1 MIMTAELEINRGAK
15 TTVGQSG
22 VGFVVVPNDDKRE
35 DYINDCYRTMSVT
48 INGGFGYGY
57 ISNVKILGNVLQQ
70 IKFPLKST
78 ERGTP
83 VFWVRENF
91 TNRPIIVGVIPEG
104 NYTNLLTEGQGRYVQ
119 QVGER
124 VVEIF
129 EDATNGVL
137 NISVVSDSEHPAN
150 VRIKASSGTTESVLE
165 VESDGIVRVSGNQI
179 ESVARQDFKMV
190 LKNAVDDELVTITG
204 DEKKVEYID
213 QFKTN
218 VRLSKESVDVNTE
231 IDVNVE
237 AKDSAINVTSKEINL
252 KTDNKL
258 NLDSGKE
265 PMVLGDTL
273 KGILNDI
280 LKAIQTMTVMTPTG
294 PSSVPINVAD
304 FASIQAKLQTILSKK
319 SNLD

>member
-1 MIMTAELEINRGAK
+1 MTAELEINRGAK

-204 DEKKVEYID
+204 DKEKVEYVD

-294 PSSVPINVAD
+294 PSSVPINIAD

>member
-1 MIMTAELEINRGAK
+1 MTAELEINRGAK

-204 DEKKVEYID
+204 DKEKVEYVD

>member
-22 VGFVVVPNDDKRE
+22 VGFIVVPNDDKRE

-204 DEKKVEYID
+204 DKEKVEYVD

-294 PSSVPINVAD
+294 PSSVPINIAD

>member
-1 MIMTAELEINRGAK
+1 MNAALEVNRGAK
-15 TTVGQSG
+15 TTIGQSG
-22 VGFVVVPNDDKRE
+22 VGFVVVPDDDKRE

-48 INGGFGYGY
+48 MNGGYGYGY
-57 ISNVKILGNVLQQ
+57 ISNVKILGDVLQQ

-78 ERGTP
+78 DRGTP

-150 VRIKASSGTTESVLE
+150 VKIKASSGTTDSVLE
-165 VESDGIVRVSGNQI
+165 VESDGMVRVSGNQI
-179 ESVARQDFKMV
+179 ESVARQDFKLV
-190 LKNAVDDELVTITG
+190 LKNQVDDELVTITG
-204 DEKKVEYID
+204 DKERVEYTD

-218 VRLSKESVDVNTE
+218 VKLSEESVDVNTE

-237 AKDSAINVTSKEINL
+237 AKDSVVNVTSKEINL
-252 KTDNKL
+252 KTDSKL

-273 KGILNDI
+273 KGILDDI
-280 LKAIQTMTVMTPTG
+280 LKAIQSLTVMTPVG
-294 PSSVPINVAD
+294 PSSVPVNVAN

>member
-1 MIMTAELEINRGAK
+1 MNASFEINRGAK
-15 TTVGQSG
+15 TTIGQSG
-22 VGFVVVPNDDKRE
+22 VGFVVVPDDDKRE

-48 INGGFGYGY
+48 INGGYGYGY
-57 ISNVKILGNVLQQ
+57 ISNVKILGDVLQQ

-78 ERGTP
+78 ERGTA

-104 NYTNLLTEGQGRYVQ
+104 NYTNLLNEGQGRYVQ
-119 QVGER
+119 QVGEK

-137 NISVVSDSEHPAN
+137 NISVVSDAEHPAN

-165 VESDGIVRVSGNQI
+165 VESDGIVRVSGNQV

-204 DEKKVEYID
+204 DNEKVEYTD

-218 VRLSKESVDVNTE
+218 VKLSEESVDVNTE

-237 AKDSAINVTSKEINL
+237 AKDSVVNVTSKEINL
-252 KTDNKL
+252 KTDDKL

-273 KGILNDI
+273 KGILDDI
-280 LKAIQTMTVMTPTG
+280 LKAIQTMTVMTPVG

-304 FASIQAKLQTILSKK
+304 FASVQAKLQNILSQK

>member
-1 MIMTAELEINRGAK
+1 MTAELEINRGAK

-204 DEKKVEYID
+204 DKKKVEYVD

-294 PSSVPINVAD
+294 PSSVPINIAD

>member
-204 DEKKVEYID
+204 DKEKVEYVD

-280 LKAIQTMTVMTPTG
+280 LNAIQTMTVMTSTG

>member
-22 VGFVVVPNDDKRE
+22 VGFIVVPNDDKRE

-204 DEKKVEYID
+204 DKKKVEYVD

-294 PSSVPINVAD
+294 PSSVPINIAD

>member
-204 DEKKVEYID
+204 DKKKVEYVD

-237 AKDSAINVTSKEINL
+237 AKDSAINITSKEINL

-294 PSSVPINVAD
+294 PSSVPINIAD

>member
-1 MIMTAELEINRGAK
+1 MTAELEINRGAK

-22 VGFVVVPNDDKRE
+22 VGFIVVPNDDKRE

-48 INGGFGYGY
+48 INGGYGYGY
-57 ISNVKILGNVLQQ
+57 ISNVKILGDVLQQ

-119 QVGER
+119 QMGER

-137 NISVVSDSEHPAN
+137 NISVVSDLEHPAN
-150 VRIKASSGTTESVLE
+150 VRIKASSGTTKSVLE
-165 VESDGIVRVSGNQI
+165 VESDGIVRVSGNQV

-204 DEKKVEYID
+204 DKKGVEYID

-218 VRLSKESVDVNTE
+218 VKLSKESVDVNTE

-237 AKDSAINVTSKEINL
+237 AKNSTINVISKEINL
-252 KTDNKL
+252 KTDDKL

-273 KGILNDI
+273 KSILNDI
-280 LKAIQTMTVMTPTG
+280 LKAIQTMTVMTSVG

-304 FASIQAKLQTILSKK
+304 FASIQAKLQNILSKK

>member
-1 MIMTAELEINRGAK
+1 MTAELEINRGAK

-204 DEKKVEYID
+204 DKEKVEYVD

-231 IDVNVE
+231 IDVNVG

-294 PSSVPINVAD
+294 PSSVPINIAD

>member
-204 DEKKVEYID
+204 DKEKVEYVD

-294 PSSVPINVAD
+294 PSSVPINIAD

>member
-1 MIMTAELEINRGAK
+1 MTAELEINRGAK

-204 DEKKVEYID
+204 DKEKVEYVD

-280 LKAIQTMTVMTPTG
+280 LNAIQTMTVMTPTG
-294 PSSVPINVAD
+294 PSSVPINIAD

>member
-1 MIMTAELEINRGAK
+1 MDAEFEINRGAK
-15 TTVGQSG
+15 TTIGQSG
-22 VGFVVVPNDDKRE
+22 VGFVVVPDDDKRE

-57 ISNVKILGNVLQQ
+57 ISNVKILGDVLQQ

-137 NISVVSDSEHPAN
+137 NISVVSDAEHPAN

-165 VESDGIVRVSGNQI
+165 VESDGIVRVSGNQV

-190 LKNAVDDELVTITG
+190 LKNSVDDELVTITG
-204 DEKKVEYID
+204 DKEKVEYTD

-218 VRLSKESVDVNTE
+218 VKLSEESVDVNTE

-237 AKDSAINVTSKEINL
+237 AKDSVVNVTSKEINL
-252 KTDNKL
+252 KTDDKL

-273 KGILNDI
+273 KGILDDI
-280 LKAIQTMTVMTPTG
+280 LKAIQTMTVMTPVG

-304 FASIQAKLQTILSKK
+304 FASVQAKLQNILSQK

>member
-1 MIMTAELEINRGAK
+1 MTAELEINRGAK

>member
-204 DEKKVEYID
+204 DKEKVEYVD

>member
-1 MIMTAELEINRGAK
+1 MTAELEINRGAK

-165 VESDGIVRVSGNQI
+165 VESDGIVRVSGNQV

-204 DEKKVEYID
+204 DKKKVEYID

>member
-204 DEKKVEYID
+204 DKKKVEYVD

-294 PSSVPINVAD
+294 PSSVPINIAD